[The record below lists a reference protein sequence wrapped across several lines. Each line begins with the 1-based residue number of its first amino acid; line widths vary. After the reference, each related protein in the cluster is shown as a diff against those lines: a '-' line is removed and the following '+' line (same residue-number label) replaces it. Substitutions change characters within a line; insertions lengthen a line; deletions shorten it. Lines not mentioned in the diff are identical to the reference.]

1 MKKFN
6 LILTVL
12 LLVFLSAESY
22 CQKDKTA
29 AARLE
34 LKNDIDELF
43 NGYTLGFD
51 IISGLNSNCSQLT
64 AWNDYALAKSK
75 FMQVYTPQ
83 NYSACG
89 KIVNLSVQKIDNSE
103 RNKQFLDNISS
114 GFKSFSNEISGLA
127 SIPSPAGKLIEVIT
141 NSVPEDDKADLMEDG
156 EFKNG
161 LKSIKN
167 SLGRF
172 DQAYQN
178 IKNLSAVDKDFS
190 ESANKLLSKLKA
202 GFASYTSPLGQQI
215 QYEQY
220 RTDDK
225 TVLNQIE
232 ELRNAYVTKVNNCKT
247 VKEVDKL
254 RGSLDGDPGII
265 QMLQEINKLND
276 LKKEYQGDEVPKKEF
291 IDTRY
296 LVHRAFKQTAEL
308 EKILSNALNDL
319 KFITDSDLA
328 NKQQFSDNLN
338 DAAKIVSKLIDGI
351 SNNSLYQVDKPTIK
365 NFSDYAA
372 YKFAK
377 K

>member
-22 CQKDKTA
+22 CQKDKNKIA
-29 AARLE
+29 DAKLE

-51 IISGLNSNCSQLT
+51 IISGLNSDCSQLT

-141 NSVPEDDKADLMEDG
+141 NSIPEDDKADLMEEG

-161 LKSIKN
+161 IKSIKN

-178 IKNLSAVDKDFS
+178 IKNLSAGDKDFS

-202 GFASYTSPLGQQI
+202 GFATYTSPLGRQV

-220 RTDDK
+220 KTDNK

-232 ELRNAYVTKVNNCKT
+232 ELRNVYVTKVNNCKT

-254 RGSLDGDPGII
+254 RDSLDRDPGII
-265 QMLQEINKLND
+265 QMLQEISKLND
-276 LKKEYQGDEVPKKEF
+276 LKKEYQGDEPPKKEF

-296 LVHRAFKQTAEL
+296 LVHRAFKQTADL
-308 EKILSNALNDL
+308 EKILSAALNDL
-319 KFITDSDLA
+319 KFITDGDLT

-338 DAAKIVSKLIDGI
+338 EAAKIVSKLIDGI
-351 SNNSLYQVDKPTIK
+351 SNNSLYQVDIK
-365 NFSDYAA
+365 NFTDYTA